1 MPAEA
6 QTLPPLR
13 REAAARLLELLA
25 LTGFVVAQPV
35 FDFMSRAVEFLLF
48 RQAGPTEIVA
58 LVAVVVFAPPLALW
72 TVGLLA
78 SAASR
83 TLGRAIHAATVA
95 VLTVI
100 FVLQLLGR
108 RTSGLA
114 FAAGAVVLAA
124 ILVRAY
130 LAWPLVRSWLRV
142 AAVAPLVFAGIFLLA
157 SPVSALV
164 RPDGGSAAGTPREET
179 APVVMILFDELPL
192 LSLLEHGEIDAR
204 LYPNLAA
211 LAADGT
217 LFRNATSVAA
227 RTVHSVPALL
237 TGDLPR
243 ESVAPVNQHF
253 PGNLFAL
260 LSASHE
266 MRAFESVT
274 ALCPS
279 EVCTENQWGRTPK
292 RALIVDAARIWLA
305 RVWPTGTMPSAVE
318 GWFRRGTITAPAGT
332 LSPSDATFLLHR
344 ANDDQPVRFERFLDS
359 IDGRGTPFHFV
370 HLVLPHAP
378 YQFLPDGRRYPPQDL
393 GMVSYEQRTPASW
406 PALVNRQRHIL
417 QAMYVDRLLGQA
429 IDRMKQVG
437 LYDRAAIV
445 VTTDHGISFAPGL
458 ELGTR
463 NLRPEN
469 EHEVAWVPLIMKSPG
484 QLTGEVRDDNVLGVD
499 VAPTVA
505 DMAGVDIPWEV
516 DGISLLRDSR
526 QDERKPWFNQPGVEM
541 QLDVAG
547 SYWKVR
553 AGALSDLLTTEKGPL
568 GAFTLRRYGDVVGL
582 PVNGLAATDMPTGTA
597 QLDRPDAL
605 RAFDPD
611 GSVVPSLVTGHL
623 EVPPEEPPPAEV
635 AIALDGV
642 VVSASELYEEAGKRH
657 RFAAM
662 VPTQYL
668 NERARSVEVFLIE
681 RERGTTVLR
690 PVRVAG

>member
-6 QTLPPLR
+6 KTTPPLR

-48 RQAGPTEIVA
+48 RQAGRTEIIA
-58 LVAVVVFAPPLALW
+58 LVAVIALAPPLALW

-78 SAASR
+78 SVASR
-83 TLGRAIHAATVA
+83 PLGRATHVATVA
-95 VLTVI
+95 VLAVI
-100 FVLQLLGR
+100 FVVQLLRGH
-108 RTSGLA
+108 TSGVALA
-114 FAAGAVVLAA
+114 AATVVLAA

-130 LAWPLVRSWLRV
+130 VAWPLARSWLRV
-142 AAVAPLVFAGIFLLA
+142 AGVAPLVFAGIFLFT
-157 SPVSALV
+157 SPVKALL
-164 RPDGGSAAGTPREET
+164 RPDGASTVGTPREET
-179 APVVMILFDELPL
+179 APVVMMLFDELPL

-204 LYPNLAA
+204 LYPNFAA

-217 LFRNATSVAA
+217 FFRNATSVAA
-227 RTVHSVPALL
+227 RTVHAVPALL

-243 ESVAPVNQHF
+243 ESLAPVNQQF

-260 LSASHE
+260 LSDSHE
-266 MRAFESVT
+266 VRAFESVT

-292 RALIVDAARIWLA
+292 RALVADAARVWLT
-305 RVWPTGTMPSAVE
+305 RVWPTSTMPGAVE
-318 GWFRRGTITAPAGT
+318 SWFRKGTITAPAGR
-332 LSPSDATFLLHR
+332 LSPGDATFLLHR
-344 ANDDQPVRFERFLDS
+344 ANDEQPVRFERFLAS
-359 IDGRGTPFHFV
+359 IDGRGTPFHFI

-378 YQFLPDGRRYPPQDL
+378 WQFLPDGRRYPPQDL

-429 IDRMKQVG
+429 IDRLRQVG

-469 EHEVAWVPLIMKSPG
+469 EHEVAWVPLIVKRPG
-484 QLTGEVRDDNVLGVD
+484 QATGEVRDDNVLGVD
-499 VAPTVA
+499 VAATIA
-505 DMAGVDIPWEV
+505 DLAGVDIPWEV
-516 DGISLLRDSR
+516 DGISLLSGSR
-526 QDERKPWFNQPGVEM
+526 EDERKPWFNQPGVEM
-541 QLDVAG
+541 QIDVAT
-547 SYWKVR
+547 SFPKVR
-553 AGALSDLLTTEKGPL
+553 GGAVSDLLMTENGPL
-568 GAFTLRRYGDVVGL
+568 GAFTLRRYGDVVGG
-582 PVNGLAATDMPTGTA
+582 PSTGLAATDAPTGIA
-597 QLDRPDAL
+597 YFDRPDAL
-605 RAFDPD
+605 RTLDPAA
-611 GSVVPSLVTGHL
+611 SVVPSLVTGHL
-623 EVPPEEPPPAEV
+623 ELPAREPSPAAV
-635 AIALDGV
+635 AIALNGV
-642 VVSASELYEEAGKRH
+642 VVSASELYEEAGNRY

-662 VPTQYL
+662 VPTQYMDQGVQ
-668 NERARSVEVFLIE
+668 AVEVFLME
-681 RERGTTVLR
+681 QERGTTILR
-690 PVRVAG
+690 PLRVVA